1 MKLAIGHLFSDANIK
16 IDEKEI
22 LKTNNKNVIKVVIKV
37 AALEYQAVLDDV
49 KVQIDHK
56 KLEDW
61 IKHSSH
67 LPSNRKYAVEHSFL
81 YPSTHFILVPYRNS
95 GDLRDSYV
103 KDPDTGFYFTENQL
117 ILMAENM
124 FKFSEMVGNGTLD
137 SYFVLHTKKAL
148 DALDFSTFLIFEGK
162 SYTYKNY
169 SKNKDI
175 QSLPRNENSEK
186 KRIPADE
193 LKPDSGCCAAPD
205 VFDRIRAYY
214 GEQVALYF
222 RFATHMSK
230 WTMPIG
236 LIGVLC
242 QAYIIQTMDFE
253 SPLLAVYAIFII
265 IWARLFT
272 ESWKRVELECV
283 YRWGTDEFESKEE
296 TRFQY
301 VKPTKIT
308 DDYVY
313 GYDYEIDTYA
323 LLFKQTLSA
332 FVIAFIMGCVLCTT
346 ILIYEFKSFL
356 QVYFQ
361 KNGVPSEYSSTC
373 ASVLNTIQ
381 IAVFKF
387 LYQIVATWLNDFENH
402 RTVSEHED
410 SMITKLTIFAFFN
423 TYISF
428 FYIAFV
434 AGSMAVYTD
443 GDDDGLSNQCGK
455 SGCMMMLA
463 ENLLI
468 VLLLS
473 LTSDKL
479 LEFVVYPMLK
489 LETLNRVFLCK
500 CCSDEGSSDE
510 HDVVIKNFN
519 YPEYGFMDR
528 LSDYSTLFTYF
539 GYIVLFSPA
548 LPMAPFIVAV
558 STAFET
564 RGDLRKLRG
573 FRRAFSIGQDI
584 GAWQRVFELI
594 TVAGVIS
601 NSAMVV
607 FTLGAFQTYDFVTQ
621 MWIFISMQ
629 WLMFS
634 LLDIGRNLITDVPY
648 QVTIQRVRHEFYKA
662 TLHELH
668 LNVVQSPSADA

>member
-1 MKLAIGHLFSDANIK
+1 MNVYCVTEAKDTKKAFEVLNAKATKIMKDMNMNVAIGHLFSDANIN

-37 AALEYQAVLDDV
+37 AALEYQAVLDDL

-95 GDLRDSYV
+95 GDLRDGYV

-175 QSLPRNENSEK
+175 QPLPGNENSEK

-272 ESWKRVELECV
+272 ESWKSRARMCIPL
-283 YRWGTDEFESKEE
+283 GTDEFKLKRKLDFSTKNQGKLPTTLWNDHESTHTLCYSSKHSLHLLSPSLWAV
-296 TRFQY
+296 F
-301 VKPTKIT
+301 
-308 DDYVY
+308 
-313 GYDYEIDTYA
+313 YA
-323 LLFKQTLSA
+323 LLS
-332 FVIAFIMGCVLCTT
+332 
-346 ILIYEFKSFL
+346 
-356 QVYFQ
+356 
-361 KNGVPSEYSSTC
+361 
-373 ASVLNTIQ
+373 
-381 IAVFKF
+381 
-387 LYQIVATWLNDFENH
+387 
-402 RTVSEHED
+402 
-410 SMITKLTIFAFFN
+410 
-423 TYISF
+423 
-428 FYIAFV
+428 
-434 AGSMAVYTD
+434 
-443 GDDDGLSNQCGK
+443 
-455 SGCMMMLA
+455 
-463 ENLLI
+463 
-468 VLLLS
+468 
-473 LTSDKL
+473 
-479 LEFVVYPMLK
+479 
-489 LETLNRVFLCK
+489 
-500 CCSDEGSSDE
+500 
-510 HDVVIKNFN
+510 
-519 YPEYGFMDR
+519 
-528 LSDYSTLFTYF
+528 
-539 GYIVLFSPA
+539 
-548 LPMAPFIVAV
+548 
-558 STAFET
+558 
-564 RGDLRKLRG
+564 
-573 FRRAFSIGQDI
+573 
-584 GAWQRVFELI
+584 
-594 TVAGVIS
+594 
-601 NSAMVV
+601 
-607 FTLGAFQTYDFVTQ
+607 
-621 MWIFISMQ
+621 
-629 WLMFS
+629 
-634 LLDIGRNLITDVPY
+634 
-648 QVTIQRVRHEFYKA
+648 
-662 TLHELH
+662 
-668 LNVVQSPSADA
+668 